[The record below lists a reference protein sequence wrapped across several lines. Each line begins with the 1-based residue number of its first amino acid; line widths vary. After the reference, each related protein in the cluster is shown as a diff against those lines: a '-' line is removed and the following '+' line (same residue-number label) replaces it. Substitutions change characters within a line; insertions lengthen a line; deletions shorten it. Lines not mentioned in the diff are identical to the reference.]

1 MLAEKE
7 QQDRINA
14 YKGKAMIFFKN
25 FGDAFAKSDKKT
37 FKANLDPLFA
47 TNDTCGEYV
56 KDTFAK
62 YEDKPPDKWNEFINA
77 MKSGTM
83 RVLTSRDEAKL
94 LKVDSIVVEQ
104 MRSKL
109 GGQLVEV
116 DGTLGDKIFTMAL
129 CELPNENWVL
139 VQQAER

>member
-1 MLAEKE
+1 LLAEKE

-116 DGTLGDKIFTMAL
+116 DGNLGDKTFTMAL